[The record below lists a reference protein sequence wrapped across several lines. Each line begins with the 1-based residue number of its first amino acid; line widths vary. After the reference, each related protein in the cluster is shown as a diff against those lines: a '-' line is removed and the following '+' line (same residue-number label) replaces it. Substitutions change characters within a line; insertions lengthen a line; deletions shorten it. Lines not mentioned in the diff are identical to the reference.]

1 MNTHGLSTNVS
12 SMDNIMN
19 VAEVQLSYKDS
30 VKVSTRYKI
39 NSSQDIYELLI
50 KHFSDDTIGYKESFK
65 VILLNQSNRVLGV
78 VPISEGGISATYVD
92 VRLILQAALLA
103 NATQIILAHNHPS
116 GAIKPSIYDDAL
128 TEKVKKAAELME
140 IHVADHIIVSPEK
153 EYYSYYDE
161 GKL

>member
-1 MNTHGLSTNVS
+1 
-12 SMDNIMN
+12 MDSIMN
-19 VAEVQLSYKDS
+19 VAEVQLSYKS
-30 VKVSTRYKI
+30 NVKSSTRYKI
-39 NSSQDIYELLI
+39 NSSQDAYELLI
-50 KHFSDDTIGYKESFK
+50 KYFPDNTIEYK
-65 VILLNQSNRVLGV
+65 VVLLNQSNRVLGI

-103 NATQIILAHNHPS
+103 NATQVILAHNHPS
-116 GAIKPSIYDDAL
+116 GSMKPSTLDDAL

-140 IHVADHIIVSPEK
+140 IHVADHVILSPEK